1 MPRPQAIPVEQ
12 LDRKTGEVVAQ
23 YKSVR
28 DAAIAIGKVGGH
40 GNINNA
46 ANGKVKS
53 VYGYMWRY
61 VLNDDADAD
70 DTEQWKPFGSVEV
83 SSRGRIK
90 RFTVS
95 GQSFVSEFRTKVTI
109 NNVAW
114 TINDLVNHVFHEC
127 HMNADNRV
135 SSAVN
140 LDPRYIAGMFDG
152 DGSINISKV
161 GPAGK
166 QGYLLKAEIS
176 QCNEAFLNTV
186 NASLG
191 GTGKVYKD
199 SRESKYLGET
209 SWTLRFCGK
218 AAKPL
223 LDIIATHGIIKAKQA
238 HLALK
243 FLDLP
248 RMGAKDAKEQARL
261 AMSALNADKSYE
273 KPMSHMNEPYI
284 AGLFD
289 AEGNVFCSVDEKG
302 KKRMYVKIT
311 QKSDPAV
318 LQRITD
324 YLGYGTVSEESRWK
338 IYSRENIAAFHVA
351 MATYLHIK
359 KDQLDALV
367 SSFECP

>member
-12 LDRKTGEVVAQ
+12 LDRKTCEVIAQ

-28 DAAIAIGKVGGH
+28 DAANAIGKAGGH

-46 ANGKVKS
+46 ANGRVKS

-61 VLNDDADAD
+61 VLTDVDAD
-70 DTEQWKPFGSVEV
+70 DNEHWKPFQNIEV

-90 RFTVS
+90 RFTAS
-95 GQSFVSEFRTKVTI
+95 GQSFVGEFRPKVTI

-127 HMNADNRV
+127 NADNYV
-135 SSAVN
+135 SDAVE
-140 LDPRYIAGMFDG
+140 LDPRYIAGFCDG

-176 QCNEAFLNTV
+176 QCNEKFLSTI

-191 GTGKVYKD
+191 GIGKIYKD
-199 SRESKYLGET
+199 SRESKYRGET

-218 AAKPL
+218 VAKPL
-223 LDIIATHGIIKAKQA
+223 LEIMATHGIIKAKQA
-238 HLALK
+238 CLGLK

-248 RMGAKDAKEQARL
+248 RMNAGAEKEIVRQQ
-261 AMSALNADKSYE
+261 MSALNADKSYE
-273 KPMSHMNEPYI
+273 KPMSRMSIPYI

-289 AEGNVFCSVDEKG
+289 AEGNVYRSIDDSG
-302 KKRMYVKIT
+302 KVRMYVKIT

-318 LQRITD
+318 LQHIAE
-324 YLGYGTVSEESRWK
+324 YLGYGKVSEESRWK
-338 IYSRENIAAFHVA
+338 IYSQHNITAFHA
-351 MATYLHIK
+351 ATAAYLHIK
-359 KDQLDALV
+359 KDKLGALV
-367 SSFECP
+367 STFES